1 MFKRLSCL
9 ILALVLMITPLAA
22 INVSASVGSDAAKGT
37 VLVYAQFL
45 DSNGDVIYDQLGT
58 GFGVAYEKGSKSV
71 DVGEVTDLFITNRH
85 VITYEDYSASGDYWV
100 ADKVYLI
107 YTDDAYEYTEYYD
120 SGLSYEGYKFDAE
133 TSRMV
138 LCSIVGY
145 TTDADCAILKADSTA
160 AGRVAL
166 DLAESA
172 DEASSGDQ
180 VYAVG
185 YPGISADVFDV
196 SELQYAEALG
206 SYYITQKLD
215 GTVSGV
221 TITQGIVSRIGTSA
235 LFTNYTVPV
244 NVISI
249 DARISHGNSGGPLV
263 HESGKVI
270 GINTYGITDDE
281 TTYYATDIAY
291 AIELAEDNG
300 YTLKTGSS
308 GVNVALIVGIIAA
321 VVVIIVLV
329 IVIVALATKKKKPA
343 QQNVAVTPAPTPI
356 PAPTPTPVP
365 APAPVNDPTAK
376 YPRVQCTAG
385 ALVGKRYP
393 ITGILRMG
401 RNPNCNEIIIPG
413 DASGVSGVHCQLEY
427 VSGIVYLKD
436 LGSTY
441 GTYLEGKGRLAANQP
456 MPVKVGDRFY
466 LGSKNEMFEIVNKGG
481 TK

>member
-22 INVSASVGSDAAKGT
+22 INVSASVGSDAAEGV
-37 VLVYAQFL
+37 VLVYSQYHDGAGNL
-45 DSNGDVIYDQLGT
+45 YYDEWGS

-71 DVGEVTDLFITNRH
+71 DVGEVTDLFVTNRH
-85 VITYEDYSASGDYWV
+85 VVTYEDSSSTGSYTV
-100 ADKVYLI
+100 ADKVYLV
-107 YTDDAYEYTEYYD
+107 YTDDALKYTDYYD
-120 SGLSYEGYKFDAE
+120 VDGNYLGYGYDAE

-138 LCSIVGY
+138 LCTVVGY
-145 TTDADCAILKADSTA
+145 STEFDCAILRADSTVS
-160 AGRVAL
+160 GRVAL
-166 DLAESA
+166 EIAESC
-172 DEASSGDQ
+172 DEANAGDK
-180 VYAVG
+180 VFAVG
-185 YPGISADVFDV
+185 YPGLSSSVFDAG
-196 SELQYAEALG
+196 ELLYSEALG
-206 SYYITQKLD
+206 QYYLTRS
-215 GTVSGV
+215 VSGEV
-221 TITQGIVSRIGTSA
+221 SASTITQGIISRIGNSSA
-235 LFTNYTVPV
+235 LSDYMGSVYVIGTDA
-244 NVISI
+244 VIS
-249 DARISHGNSGGPLV
+249 SGNSGGPLV
-263 HESGKVI
+263 HEDGKVI
-270 GINTYGITDDE
+270 GINTYSISGSSV
-281 TTYYATDIAY
+281 YYAIDVAY

-300 YTLKTGSS
+300 YTIKTGSS
-308 GVNVALIVGIIAA
+308 GVNLALIIGIIAA

-329 IVIVALATKKKKPA
+329 IVIVALATKNKKPA
-343 QQNVAVTPAPTPI
+343 QKNIAMVDPAPNPT
-356 PAPTPTPVP
+356 PTPTPVP

-427 VSGIVYLKD
+427 VNGIVYLKD